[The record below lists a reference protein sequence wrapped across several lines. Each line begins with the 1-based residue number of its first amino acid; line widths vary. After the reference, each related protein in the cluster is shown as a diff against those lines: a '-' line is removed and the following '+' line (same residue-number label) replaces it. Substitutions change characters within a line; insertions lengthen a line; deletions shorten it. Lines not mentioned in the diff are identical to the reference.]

1 MDYFSLGE
9 IRSIGDEWG
18 LDRIVPY
25 QDGQTLYAITFEG
38 VDGRIPES
46 PEGMV
51 SLAMMVAEGAR
62 KAGYLW
68 NVQAILVSPGE
79 FWRVDVVVDPATSQ
93 WVRVT
98 GWETMRVA
106 IEGELKARGVAPAI
120 SRLHVLSLT
129 GSDAKQFS
137 LAGGIAP
144 FVVCSDKGCS
154 PTKAATSPHPR
165 QMMRGTVEQASSA
178 IPLSVAQVVAM
189 GVPWWLWPVMVGTA
203 VGIYI
208 LAQDSKYRPNESCPH
223 CPGGKVP
230 T

>member
-1 MDYFSLGE
+1 MGYAGLGE

-18 LDRIVPY
+18 IDRMVPY
-25 QDGQTLYAITFEG
+25 QDGQTLYCITIEG

-79 FWRVDVVVDPATSQ
+79 FWRVDVVVDASTSQ
-93 WVRVT
+93 WVRFT
-98 GWETMRVA
+98 GWETMRLA
-106 IEGELKARGVAPAI
+106 IEAELKARGIAPTV

-144 FVVCSDKGCS
+144 FVVCTDKGCS
-154 PTKAATSPHPR
+154 PTKAASSPHPR
-165 QMMRGTVEQASSA
+165 QMMRGVIEQSSSA
-178 IPLSVAQVVAM
+178 IPLSTAQVVAM
-189 GVPWWLWPVMVGTA
+189 AIPGWVWPMAAGLA
-203 VGIYI
+203 VGIY
-208 LAQDSKYRPNESCPH
+208 LLVQEGRYRPNGACRRCEA
-223 CPGGKVP
+223 